1 MKIIVSTHQGQL
13 YNEDVDYIITH
24 NQDGEFAI
32 MNNCVP
38 IISVIEKGYLKLVRE
53 KLEYYIIIVNGVL
66 EYKNNL
72 INVLAGE
79 AHIGTTCESALEHL
93 NIVRKER
100 LEENKRLNVV
110 STGLERD
117 LVDNVKKSRA
127 GHL

>member
-79 AHIGTTCESALEHL
+79 AHIGTTYESALEHL

-110 STGLERD
+110 STKLERD